1 MILELIILFEVI
13 AIGIF
18 MTSFFVRQELLWAV
32 SLVINGL
39 LMMTSYNVQI
49 TQYVFDPTINAYVTE
64 LVSYSFPFLMGF
76 NMLFFALSL
85 ILGLFDFFDKYGISA
100 GKVTVKK

>member
-13 AIGIF
+13 LVGIF

-32 SLVINGL
+32 SLVVSGL
-39 LMMTSYNVQI
+39 LMIASYNVQI
-49 TQYVFDPTINAYVTE
+49 TQYVFDATTNAYATE

-85 ILGLFDFFDKYGISA
+85 ILGLFDFFDKYGINT
-100 GKVTVKK
+100 GKFKVKK